1 MLEAIKFYFT
11 FENKLLVDVM
21 EEVLWQIEELSTLLN
36 DVKINFYTASLLV
49 IHERT
54 PDSTLIRLIDF
65 GEWDE
70 EEQ

>member
-1 MLEAIKFYFT
+1 MW
-11 FENKLLVDVM
+11 
-21 EEVLWQIEELSTLLN
+21 EVLWQIEELSNLLN
-36 DVKINFYTASLLV
+36 DVNINFYTASLLV